1 MRNVSIGEQW
11 RLCDRCGFNKP
22 MSHLIRQK
30 GLVVCTDTCV
40 DDLDVER
47 RDRDVQRVLSTNTT
61 EGADMRETELGMV
74 DYTEW
79 L

>member
-1 MRNVSIGEQW
+1 
-11 RLCDRCGFNKP
+11 

-30 GLVVCTDTCV
+30 GLVVCTDTCE
-40 DDLDVER
+40 DELDVER
-47 RDRDVQRVLSTNTT
+47 RLKDIQRVLSTNTQ
-61 EGADMRETELGMV
+61 EGSDLREMELGMV